1 MAGIL
6 FVGMLVLF
14 ILGVPIAAGIGMA
27 AAGFLAF
34 LTDLPLTVVPQ
45 RLFTTS
51 DSFPL
56 MAILRTVGSFD
67 GVGRNLKTSDSSG

>member
-51 DSFPL
+51 DS
-56 MAILRTVGSFD
+56 
-67 GVGRNLKTSDSSG
+67 SG

>member
-6 FVGMLVLF
+6 FLGMLILF

-34 LTDLPLTVVPQ
+34 LTELPLTVVPQ

-56 MAILRTVGSFD
+56 MAIPFFVLSR
-67 GVGRNLKTSDSSG
+67 